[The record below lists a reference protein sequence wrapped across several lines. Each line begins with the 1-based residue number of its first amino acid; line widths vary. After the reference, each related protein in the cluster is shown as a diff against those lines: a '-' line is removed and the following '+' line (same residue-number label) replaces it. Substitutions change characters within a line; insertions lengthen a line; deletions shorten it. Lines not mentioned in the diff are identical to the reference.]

1 MTANAARGVVFA
13 AAVAIAGH
21 ACTPAQNGGPENAGP
36 PSAVVSSDSRVS
48 MERLP
53 CFGTCPVYRVAIAA
67 DGAVTFAGERY
78 VDTIGTAS
86 HRIEPGE
93 AAALMHALVDG
104 GFFDLADDY
113 TQGAKECGM
122 YHTDAPRVNLTVRV
136 DGRSK
141 TVQHDYGCGGAPPSL
156 RSLQERVDSV
166 AGVSRWVGGR

>member
-1 MTANAARGVVFA
+1 MTANEARSVVLT

-21 ACTPAQNGGPENAGP
+21 ACTPAQNGGVENGDP
-36 PSAVVSSDSRVS
+36 SSAVVSSDSRVT

-53 CFGTCPVYRVAIAA
+53 CYGTCPVYRVDVAA
-67 DGAVTFAGERY
+67 DGAVTFTGERY
-78 VDTIGTAS
+78 VDSIGTRS

-93 AAALMHALVDG
+93 AAALMHDLVAG

-113 TQGAKECGM
+113 TQDAKACGM

-141 TVQHDYGCGGAPPSL
+141 TVEHDYGCGGAPASL

-166 AGVSRWVGGR
+166 AGVSRWVGSR

>member
-1 MTANAARGVVFA
+1 MTATAAGVVVFA

-21 ACTPAQNGGPENAGP
+21 ACTPAQNGGVENAGP
-36 PSAVVSSDSRVS
+36 PSAVVSSDSRVI

-53 CFGTCPVYRVAIAA
+53 CFGTCPVYRVDIDA
-67 DGAVTFAGERY
+67 DGTVTFTGERY
-78 VDTIGTAS
+78 VDSIGARS
-86 HRIEPGE
+86 HRIQPGE

-166 AGVSRWVGGR
+166 AGVSRWVGRR

>member
-1 MTANAARGVVFA
+1 MTANAAGVVFA

-21 ACTPAQNGGPENAGP
+21 ACTPAQNGDVEAGGT
-36 PSAVVSSDSRVS
+36 PSAVVTPDSRVT

-53 CFGTCPVYRVAIAA
+53 CFGTCPVYRVEIAA
-67 DGAVTFAGERY
+67 DGAVTFTGERY
-78 VDTIGTAS
+78 VDSVGTRS

-93 AAALMHALVDG
+93 AADLMHDLVDG

-166 AGVSRWVGGR
+166 AGVSRWVGTG